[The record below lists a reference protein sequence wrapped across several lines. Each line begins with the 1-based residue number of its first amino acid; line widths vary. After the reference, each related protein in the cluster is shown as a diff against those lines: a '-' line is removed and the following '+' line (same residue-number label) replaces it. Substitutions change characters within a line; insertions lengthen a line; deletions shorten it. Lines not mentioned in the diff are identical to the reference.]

1 MAAQDVCFMPEQPP
15 KKPAMRKHTAAHPG
29 IELDGKGHPIP
40 VADRLPAD
48 KAVTHRAAKSRKRK
62 S

>member
-1 MAAQDVCFMPEQPP
+1 MSRTMPRKPP
-15 KKPAMRKHTAAHPG
+15 KKPAMHKHTRAHPG

-48 KAVTHRAAKSRKRK
+48 RAATHRAAPRKRK
-62 S
+62 G

>member
-1 MAAQDVCFMPEQPP
+1 MPRKPP
-15 KKPAMRKHTAAHPG
+15 KKPAMHKHTRAHPG

-48 KAVTHRAAKSRKRK
+48 KAATHRAAPRKRK
-62 S
+62 G